1 MGSSQHPHL
10 VNDEEIL
17 HFYVVCSKGEAQI
30 FNTCCQC
37 CLFQWK
43 KIRHVCLLK
52 IRSAHLAAPKSCLQ
66 ELPLSL
72 IWMVDTPSLMMGGP
86 IELLLET
93 ILNQFSPLFNQ
104 PPQITCNYLS
114 CTLKTS
120 GFIHSNFRCITDSM
134 SLQFWQAVTEELF
147 LSSQHGVNVTPH
159 TPITNLY
166 MFLFPSSSVQ
176 RYKFF
181 GKAFFNILLEGDFNH
196 ETLPLFRSTR

>member
-10 VNDEEIL
+10 VNDKEML

-37 CLFQWK
+37 CLFEWK
-43 KIRHVCLLK
+43 KYAMCACSKYVQHISLLQK
-52 IRSAHLAAPKSCLQ
+52 VAFNNCHYPWF
-66 ELPLSL
+66 E
-72 IWMVDTPSLMMGGP
+72 WWTHHHLMMGGP

-147 LSSQHGVNVTPH
+147 LSFQHGVNVTPH

-176 RYKFF
+176 KYKFF
-181 GKAFFNILLEGDFNH
+181 GKAFLQYFAGRWL
-196 ETLPLFRSTR
+196 

>member
-1 MGSSQHPHL
+1 MIRKCCIFTSC
-10 VNDEEIL
+10 
-17 HFYVVCSKGEAQI
+17 VVRVKLKFLTHVASVASFKWKKYAMCACSKYVQHISLLQKVA
-30 FNTCCQC
+30 FNNCHYPWFEWWT
-37 CLFQWK
+37 
-43 KIRHVCLLK
+43 H
-52 IRSAHLAAPKSCLQ
+52 HH
-66 ELPLSL
+66 
-72 IWMVDTPSLMMGGP
+72 LMMGGP

-93 ILNQFSPLFNQ
+93 ILDQFSPLFNQ

-147 LSSQHGVNVTPH
+147 LSFQHGVNVTPH

-176 RYKFF
+176 KNKFF